1 MITKGIT
8 FINILNLSIMKNTNS
23 SPKWATKANLTIQT
37 LKAKKEKSS
46 FDWVRLINAQ
56 SKIEDKS
63 LSKVFKRLNE
73 LTEKEKIGIL
83 GKSKFPSFKD
93 FQKLAPKEKEYFSFH
108 GGLML
113 LRKFNKVE
121 KTQTKVK
128 RQNANQLKKV
138 A

>member
-1 MITKGIT
+1 
-8 FINILNLSIMKNTNS
+8 MKNSNS
-23 SPKWATKANLTIQT
+23 SPKWATKANLTIKT

-73 LTEKEKIGIL
+73 LTESEKVGIL

-93 FQKLAPKEKEYFSFH
+93 FQKLAPKEKVYFSLH

-121 KTQTKVK
+121 KTVTKVK
-128 RQNANQLKKV
+128 RQNINQLKKV
-138 A
+138 G

>member
-1 MITKGIT
+1 MITKGVT

-23 SPKWATKANLTIQT
+23 SPKWVIKANSTIQT

-63 LSKVFKRLNE
+63 LSKVYKRLNE
-73 LTEKEKIGIL
+73 LTESEKVGIL
-83 GKSKFPSFKD
+83 GKSKFPNFKD
-93 FQKLAPKEKEYFSFH
+93 FQKLAPKGKIYFSLH
-108 GGLML
+108 GGLMI
-113 LRKFNKVE
+113 LRKFNKVQ

-128 RQNANQLKKV
+128 RQNQNQLKKV
-138 A
+138 G

>member
-1 MITKGIT
+1 
-8 FINILNLSIMKNTNS
+8 MKNTNQ
-23 SPKWATKANLTIQT
+23 SPKWAQKANLTIQT

-63 LSKVFKRLNE
+63 LSKVFKRLEE
-73 LTEKEKIGIL
+73 LSETEKVGIL
-83 GKSKFPSFKD
+83 GKSKFPNFKE
-93 FQKLAPKEKEYFSFH
+93 FQKLAPKGKVYFSLH
-108 GGLML
+108 GGLMI
-113 LRKFNKVE
+113 LRKFNKVQ

-128 RQNANQLKKV
+128 RQNQNQLKKV